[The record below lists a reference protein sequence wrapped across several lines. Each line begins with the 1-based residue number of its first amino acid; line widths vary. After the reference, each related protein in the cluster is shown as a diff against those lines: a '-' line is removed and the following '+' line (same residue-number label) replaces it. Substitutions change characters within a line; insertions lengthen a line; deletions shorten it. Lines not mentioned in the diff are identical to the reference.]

1 MAQTEGVAES
11 TGVEIEHGT
20 PNALG
25 IIILARVDSES
36 ESAAVDRLEVFTKI
50 VGARGGVVKTAEVDA
65 DDASGVVRTPV
76 PGGSDGE
83 HEVPADGRAKIA
95 GGLPGPDDDEVHV
108 TAGRMSRVGPAFIH
122 AALKGSP
129 NLGQDGEGER
139 SAEGSA

>member
-25 IIILARVDSES
+25 IIILARVDRES
-36 ESAAVDRLEVFTKI
+36 EAAAVDSLKIFAKI
-50 VGARGGVVKTAEVDA
+50 VGARRDIFETGEVDA
-65 DDASGVVRTPV
+65 DDAAGVAGAPV
-76 PGGSDGE
+76 FGGRDRE
-83 HEVPADGRAKIA
+83 HEVPADRRAKIA
-95 GGLPGPDDDEVHV
+95 GGLAGPDDDEVDV
-108 TAGRMSRVGPAFIH
+108 ATGRLSGGGTGFIH